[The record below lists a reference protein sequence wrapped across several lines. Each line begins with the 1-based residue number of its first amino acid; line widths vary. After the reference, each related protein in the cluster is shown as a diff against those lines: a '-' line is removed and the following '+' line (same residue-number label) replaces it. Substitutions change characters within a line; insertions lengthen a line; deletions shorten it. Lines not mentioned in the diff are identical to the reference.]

1 ANEYVVFAKPQQAA
15 LFQARAHLQIVRVS
29 LPTRLLRIV
38 WEQIRLPALARQYRL
53 DLLHSPHY
61 TMPFLLPCASV
72 VTFHDM
78 TFFLYPQVHKA
89 YKRLFFKSMIR
100 LSAKRAS
107 AIIADSESTRR
118 DILRVVPITPQK
130 ITAVP
135 LGVSNMFKPM
145 RTPGAL
151 EEIRRRYQLP
161 AKIILCV
168 GELQARKNLATL
180 IRAYDRLVQQGLTHS
195 LVIAG
200 RKGWMYDELFQAVQS
215 LNLTDRVIF
224 TGYMPE
230 QDLPLLYN
238 VADVFVYPS
247 LYEGFGLPVLEA
259 MACGIP
265 VVTTNVSS
273 MPEITGDAG
282 VLVDPYDV
290 DYMADAIRR
299 VVVDRE
305 IHAELECKGLE
316 RARMF
321 SWERTAKETVAVYER
336 IAAH

>member
-1 ANEYVVFAKPQQAA
+1 
-15 LFQARAHLQIVRVS
+15 
-29 LPTRLLRIV
+29 
-38 WEQIRLPALARQYRL
+38 
-53 DLLHSPHY
+53 
-61 TMPFLLPCASV
+61 
-72 VTFHDM
+72 
-78 TFFLYPQVHKA
+78 
-89 YKRLFFKSMIR
+89 MIR

-118 DILRVVPITPQK
+118 DILRVVPIAPQK

-135 LGVSNMFKPM
+135 LGVSNVFKPM
-145 RTPGAL
+145 RTPGAF

-161 AKIILCV
+161 ARIILCV
-168 GELQARKNLATL
+168 GELQARKNLPTL
-180 IRAYDRLVQQGLTHS
+180 IRAYGRLVQQGLTHS

-224 TGYMPE
+224 TGYVPE

-290 DYMADAIRR
+290 DSMADAIRR